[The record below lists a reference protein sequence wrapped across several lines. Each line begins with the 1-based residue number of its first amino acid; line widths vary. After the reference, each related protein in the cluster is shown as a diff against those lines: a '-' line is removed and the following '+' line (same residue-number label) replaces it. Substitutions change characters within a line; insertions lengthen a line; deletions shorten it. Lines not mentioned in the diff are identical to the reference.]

1 MLKQL
6 LLCYKTYADGL
17 WVPVRSSMFPALENV
32 LPLEARISR
41 PLSCSCPGFN
51 DVEGISKYWISET
64 YNRPKAIK
72 AISSSWHV
80 HHGITSRF
88 RRTVVCVARK
98 CKKYVFKK
106 VFQKLKQMVS
116 EFLSYLDIS
125 TCCYKHFV
133 WIKIRHPP
141 TTSPYHGALQ
151 NSDLGSMGGRT
162 NREPTKGCSV
172 PRKQFQWFIM
182 KDLMHNSQLY
192 TSRDENHGSWSWSW
206 GNQIFIVAV
215 RICVKIIQ

>member
-51 DVEGISKYWISET
+51 YVEGISKYWISET

-106 VFQKLKQMVS
+106 IFQKLKQMVS

-133 WIKIRHPP
+133 WIKIRHPSTP
-141 TTSPYHGALQ
+141 NNFTISRSLTKQWSGQHGGTHESGANKRLQCAQKTISRVHHERPDAQLTTIHEQRWKSWKLIVK
-151 NSDLGSMGGRT
+151 LGK
-162 NREPTKGCSV
+162 TKS
-172 PRKQFQWFIM
+172 
-182 KDLMHNSQLY
+182 S
-192 TSRDENHGSWSWSW
+192 
-206 GNQIFIVAV
+206 
-215 RICVKIIQ
+215 